1 MVALFLFF
9 GYFAA
14 QLHLEEDINKLMP
27 SSKNEDG
34 TTKLAF
40 ADLRIKDKTFLLFER
55 KDPSITT
62 EQLAETCDAFVE
74 ALLGTTDSAA
84 APDIFYRL
92 PDDLLPDAI
101 AYLQE
106 HLPAYID
113 TSAYAAFDTLLTAEH
128 VKRQMEQNR
137 DDLEGEFGSM
147 FPELIQSDPLGLRS
161 VLADRMATLLNA
173 GGGSYTTIDG
183 HFFVRD
189 SSVCVAFITP
199 QFSATNTG
207 QGSALFARMNELID
221 SFAAVPGASP
231 SAPAISICYH
241 GTPASGYYNSTVIK
255 HDLTTTIAGSMVLV
269 LIFIM
274 VCFRRWDTL
283 PLLLLPVAFG
293 TLFAMAVMY
302 FLRGQFSLLAL
313 GIGGVV
319 LGVALSYVLHVLTH
333 RRYVNDG
340 EQLLREQ
347 TKPLLLG
354 CVTTIG
360 SFAGLFFTNTD
371 LLQDFGLFAAL
382 AIAATTLFSLVYLP
396 QLLTFVCCD
405 SVATNKDGEALE
417 RKPWLIAAVV
427 AAIVV
432 CVGAWLW
439 KGTLFDADMHNL
451 GYDDPRV
458 EHSEQL
464 LRSKTFTGD
473 KEKYFAAQGAT
484 MEEALHNFAL
494 LRQKLDSLAE
504 LGLVKD
510 YTPTDQIFIPLD
522 VQQRNIDAWHAYW
535 ASAPAASA
543 AGGATVPGASAA
555 SSATVPGA
563 SAASS
568 ATVPGGYAA
577 GGASRLALARRLIAE
592 TAPQAG
598 LLPEAFEPFFE
609 LAGGDDATLG
619 SVAHYEPDALYDA
632 GLIPEGYLTTLME
645 QTYGGDY
652 LCFTSVRCENDSV
665 RSKDSDY
672 MRICDAV
679 CKEPNLM
686 VLDTYYYTT
695 DTLLQLNKDFN
706 ILQWLSMAFVFV
718 VLLVSFRFNIK
729 NTLLGFAP
737 ILLSW
742 LMVLGMMAIFDM
754 HFNLINIII
763 STFIFGIGVDY
774 SIFMMA
780 GLVGEGGKGGK
791 GVEGGK
797 GGKGVVEVKESS
809 RLLKAH
815 QTAIFYSVVVLVVTV
830 GSMLLAV
837 HPAIRSVGFAT
848 IVGLLSAVTLCYVL
862 QPAAYRWIKPHTRS
876 AKKQNKTK

>member
-9 GYFAA
+9 GFFAM

-27 SSKNEDG
+27 SSRNEDG

-55 KDPSITT
+55 KGADVSP
-62 EQLAETCDAFVE
+62 EQMAETCDAFVE
-74 ALLGTTDSAA
+74 ALIGPEGDTVSAD
-84 APDIFYRL
+84 APDVFYRL
-92 PDDLLPDAI
+92 PDDLLPDAV

-113 TSAYAAFDTLLTAEH
+113 TSAYAAFDTLLTANH
-128 VKRQMEQNR
+128 IGRQMEQNR
-137 DDLEGEFGSM
+137 TDLEGEFGSM
-147 FPELIQSDPLGLRS
+147 YPELIQSDPLGLRS
-161 VLADRMATLLNA
+161 VLADRMSPLLNA

-183 HFFVRD
+183 HFFVND

-199 QFSATNTG
+199 RFSATNTG
-207 QGSALFARMNELID
+207 QGSALFSRMNELID
-221 SFAAVPGASP
+221 SFAVA
-231 SAPAISICYH
+231 APDVSICYH

-269 LIFIM
+269 LLFIIL
-274 VCFRRWDTL
+274 CFRRWDTL

-333 RRYVNDG
+333 RLYVTDG

-354 CVTTIG
+354 CITTIG
-360 SFAGLFFTNTD
+360 SFGGLFFTDTA

-382 AIAATTLFSLVYLP
+382 AIAATTLFCLVYLP
-396 QLLTFVCCD
+396 QFFFFVR
-405 SVATNKDGEALE
+405 TEASSPSSPEGGTIPSAFKGVEAPSGAVGGAL
-417 RKPWLIAAVV
+417 RSIINYPFDRRPWLIAVVLAVV
-427 AAIVV
+427 LV

-464 LRSKTFTGD
+464 LRQKTFTGD
-473 KEKYFAAQGAT
+473 KEKYFAAEGAT
-484 MEEALHNFAL
+484 MEEALHHFAL
-494 LRQKLDSLAE
+494 LRHKLDSLQA

-510 YTPTDQIFIPLD
+510 YTPTDHIFIPLD
-522 VQQRNIDAWHAYW
+522 RQQRNIDAWQAYW
-535 ASAPAASA
+535 SDDRL
-543 AGGATVPGASAA
+543 
-555 SSATVPGA
+555 SS
-563 SAASS
+563 
-568 ATVPGGYAA
+568 
-577 GGASRLALARRLIAE
+577 ARRLIGQA
-592 TAPQAG
+592 APQAG
-598 LLPEAFEPFFE
+598 LMADAFEPFFE
-609 LAGGDDATLG
+609 LATADF
-619 SVAHYEPDALYDA
+619 EPDALYDA

-679 CKEPNLM
+679 CQEPHLM

-695 DTLLQLNKDFN
+695 DTLLKLNQDFN
-706 ILQWLSMAFVFV
+706 ILQWLSMAFVFL
-718 VLLVSFRFNIK
+718 VLLVSFRFNVK
-729 NTLLGFAP
+729 HTLLGFTP
-737 ILLSW
+737 ILVSW
-742 LMVLGMMAIFDM
+742 LMVMGMMAIFGVR
-754 HFNLINIII
+754 FNLINIII

-774 SIFMMA
+774 SIFIMA
-780 GLVGEGGKGGK
+780 GLVGGDGQNGLNGQD
-791 GVEGGK
+791 GL
-797 GGKGVVEVKESS
+797 
-809 RLLKAH
+809 RLLQAH
-815 QTAIFYSVVVLVVTV
+815 KSAIFFSVVVLVVTV

-848 IVGLLSAVTLCYVL
+848 IVGLLSAVVLCYVV
-862 QPAAYRWIKPHTRS
+862 QPAAFRWLNR
-876 AKKQNKTK
+876 KK